1 MLRKL
6 AMTAGFMVALAG
18 TAQAQTEPK
27 NLAAIQVGSIDI
39 GDAIE
44 QEFYTEDLDG
54 IDFTKQGPEED
65 FSAVESLAKGGLLQ
79 DLSVSREGG
88 NFAGRPVVDMPSSQP
103 AGTIVIS
110 NAQRRL
116 YFSIGGGKAITY
128 PVAIGKPGKIYSA
141 TTRIS
146 RMVKNPTWRPT
157 PNMRKRNPGLPAS
170 VPPGPN
176 NPLGPRAMHLGSS
189 LYRIHGTNKP
199 ESIGKSASN
208 GCIRML
214 NSDVVHL
221 FALANVGAKV
231 IIR

>member
-1 MLRKL
+1 MLHRR
-6 AMTAGFMVALAG
+6 AIIAGFLSTLAS
-18 TAQAQTEPK
+18 TAQGQDEPK
-27 NLAAIQVGSIDI
+27 NLASIQVESIDI
-39 GDAIE
+39 GDTVE
-44 QEFYTEDLDG
+44 QEFYAEDLEG
-54 IDFTKQGPEED
+54 IDFSQQGPPED
-65 FSAVESLAKGGLLQ
+65 FSAVESLARGGLMQ
-79 DLSVSREGG
+79 DLSVAQEGG
-88 NFAGRPVVDMPSSQP
+88 NFAGRPVVASPKPQS
-103 AGTIVIS
+103 AGTIMVS

-128 PVAIGKPGKIYSA
+128 PVAIGKAGKIYSA

-146 RMVKNPTWRPT
+146 RMVKNPSWRPT
-157 PNMRKRNPGLPAS
+157 PNMRKRNPGLPAF

-176 NPLGPRAMHLGSS
+176 NPLGPRAMYLGSS

-214 NSDVVHL
+214 NADVVHL
-221 FALANVGAKV
+221 FALASVGAKV